1 MKKTFK
7 KVLIAIAAI
16 LTVGT
21 VTLVSCNKDDSEA
34 TPNHNTSALK
44 GKTDNHRE
52 ALYKFYLSCDAA
64 YQRDP
69 RGFMRAVDN
78 GNAEEFI
85 DFIGLSHNFVEHW
98 VNMGEEDLPQYMEQ
112 HPEYFDEQ
120 NQPCRECGDNPLQ
133 VLSTLMQQTNG
144 HMAEYVPLTLV
155 RTDFGNYMSCYWR
168 CAFVPLCGR
177 AACWASCMGTYL
189 LDRYDF
195 ELMSYTGGRFTYKPA
210 FENDQDNIGEWHN
223 VLMDGLDQNW
233 TKFRNRDL
241 VEFAANYTQ
250 QITGYQ
256 LAAVGM
262 SNEEFVENL
271 VSDVAGTEDM
281 TYSEMVKRY
290 FEPYLSPEAL
300 VAFVEDVNAVAY
312 GDLSFDE
319 MYFEMQKIEQKL
331 YNSHMDEEGIK
342 LAMIFTS
349 VFKHSEEN
357 IEKILSNPSSNFYRP
372 LMCRFGGAKRNNQ
385 PGGGVDKGDAVL
397 ADAAGAVEGAV
408 RGAVAGAAGGPWGM
422 VLVGTIGAVC
432 YGGLHTATNVAIEQ
446 PLARWIGS
454 WFD

>member
-7 KVLIAIAAI
+7 KVLIALAAI

-69 RGFMRAVDN
+69 RGFMRAADN
-78 GNAEEFI
+78 GNAEEFM

-168 CAFVPLCGR
+168 CSVVPPCGR

-195 ELMSYTGGRFTYKPA
+195 ELVSYVGGRFSYKAA

-223 VLMDGLDQNW
+223 VLMDGLDQSW

-241 VEFAANYTQ
+241 FRYALNYTQ
-250 QITGYQ
+250 QFTGCQ
-256 LAAVGM
+256 VAATGM
-262 SNEEFVENL
+262 SSDEFEEYILNELANCEE
-271 VSDVAGTEDM
+271 EDYYTM
-281 TYSEMVKRY
+281 LKRA
-290 FEPYLSPEAL
+290 FEPYLSHEAL
-300 VAFVEDVNAVAY
+300 SAFMSDVIAIVENE
-312 GDLSFDE
+312 LTFDE
-319 MYFEMQKIEQKL
+319 RAFEIKKIEQKL
-331 YNSHMDEEGIK
+331 SNSRMSDEGTQ
-342 LAMIFTS
+342 LGMIFTA
-349 VFKHSEEN
+349 VFSHSLDN
-357 IEKILSNPSSNFYRP
+357 LEKILDNPSSNFYRP
-372 LMCRFGGAKRNNQ
+372 LMLRMGGAKRNDH
-385 PGGGVDKGDAVL
+385 PSGVSVGSAVV
-397 ADAAGAVEGAV
+397 ADACGAVKGA
-408 RGAVAGAAGGPWGM
+408 RMGAAAGVAGGPQGVALM
-422 VLVGTIGAVC
+422 GTIGAVC
-432 YGGLHTATNVAIEQ
+432 VGGLATAVDVGITQKITN
-446 PLARWIGS
+446 WIDS
-454 WFD
+454 WF

>member
-7 KVLIAIAAI
+7 KVLVAIAAI

-21 VTLVSCNKDDSEA
+21 VTLVSCNKDDSET

-44 GKTDNHRE
+44 GQTDNHRE

-69 RGFMRAVDN
+69 RGFMRAADN

-168 CAFVPLCGR
+168 CAFVPPCGR

-210 FENDQDNIGEWHN
+210 FENDQDMFGVWHN
-223 VLMDGLDQNW
+223 VLMDGLDQSW
-233 TKFRNRDL
+233 TKLRNRNL
-241 VEFAANYTQ
+241 FHYALNYSQ
-250 QITGYQ
+250 QLTGYYVED
-256 LAAVGM
+256 AGISA
-262 SNEEFVENL
+262 EEF
-271 VSDVAGTEDM
+271 ED
-281 TYSEMVKRY
+281 YLINEMANNQIRDYYESLKID
-290 FEPYLSPEAL
+290 FEPYLPAEVL
-300 VAFVEDVNAVAY
+300 DAFIHDLAAVVE
-312 GDLSFDE
+312 GGLTFDE

-331 YNSHMDEEGIK
+331 YNSRMDEEGIK

-349 VFKHSEEN
+349 VFKHSEDN
-357 IEKILSNPSSNFYRP
+357 IEKILSNPSSNFYQP
-372 LMCRFGGAKRNNQ
+372 LMQRVAGAKRNAD
-385 PGGGVDKGDAVL
+385 PAVVGSAVV
-397 ADAAGAVEGAV
+397 ADARGAV
-408 RGAVAGAAGGPWGM
+408 RGAVKGAAAGVAGGPQGM
-422 VLVGTIGAVC
+422 VLMGTVGAVC
-432 YGGLHTATNVAIEQ
+432 CGALSTAVDVALVQTFE
-446 PLARWIGS
+446 RWVGS
-454 WFD
+454 WFSK